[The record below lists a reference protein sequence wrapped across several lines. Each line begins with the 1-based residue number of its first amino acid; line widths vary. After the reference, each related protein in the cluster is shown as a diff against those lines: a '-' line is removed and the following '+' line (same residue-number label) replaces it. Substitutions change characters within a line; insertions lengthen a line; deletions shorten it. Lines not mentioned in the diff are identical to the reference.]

1 MTSVIASIIDK
12 YLMMLPGDRNM
23 MEREFTRLET
33 TVRDVGTAVGQS
45 GHITRVTAGNV
56 IFGETDGIKLLNPS
70 IGRYSIDLQSDGDAF
85 FGSDTS
91 APDHTALAI
100 FSNSQRYNGELFG
113 AGDLLIGDNS
123 AGKANL
129 QWDASTG
136 RLNFRGGATTN
147 AYISAAGYLN
157 ATGATISGT
166 ITAAAGSIGGWTI
179 NADNIAKTGII
190 LDSGDDAIYVG
201 ASAPRLVIDGA
212 NKVIKSSSYAS
223 GVSGFSINGATGD
236 AEFNNITARGEIRTA
251 VLAYGEIQATAGT
264 LGVFKSAGKLRED
277 RMTQAN
283 FNIDIEDPAT
293 GHMQLFAVN
302 DILRIKD
309 TSGDFWLRVDGVSN
323 LGTYYRY
330 AVTLMNGS
338 TGATIKAG
346 AAVVD
351 YGPGGTGFIT
361 LSADGTVGSS
371 ANITIAAHTGS
382 PWSAQTTLVRLG
394 NLNGSYGMV
403 TDRYGIGIG
412 DYANNNF
419 IRYQNG
425 ALQINTGSGRT
436 VMGMDGLYVT
446 DADSNAVLGVA
457 CVDSKSWGGLT
468 LNTGD
473 IMFGYY
479 GATAGGWVLFN
490 RDGDG
495 AGKPLLTLGAAD
507 KSVLWFDS
515 GGATINGVLDIST
528 SGGIFQGTGTFASPQ
543 SALKIYNNAGVGNIE
558 MWGVT
563 DVIDGPEYGKILWLN
578 DRALNLRSTRTAG
591 EGSIHWWDLESPVTE
606 NVRIWGE
613 TITGSILNIDTYPTG
628 PSNTYPGKINLNTK
642 SSYSGGNVSF
652 NMIGKGPIEGDG
664 HVAVNLG
671 LATQKFAVN
680 RGGVEKFSVD
690 GDGLLSCAEITT
702 NGGGHKWDLYGFT
715 AGADAA
721 SNGYVNVYINGTLY
735 KLMTRA

>member
-23 MEREFTRLET
+23 MEREFTRLES

-113 AGDLLIGDNS
+113 AGDLLVGDNS
-123 AGKANL
+123 SGKANL

-136 RLNFRGGATTN
+136 RLNFRGGTTTN

-179 NADNIAKTGII
+179 NATNIKKTGIE
-190 LDSGDDAIYVG
+190 LSSANDAIYVG

-212 NKVIKSSSYAS
+212 SKVIKSSSYAS

-309 TSGDFWLRVDGVSN
+309 TTGDFWLRVNSAIN

-351 YGPGGTGFIT
+351 YGPSGTGFIT

-371 ANITIAAHTGS
+371 ANMTIGSHAGS
-382 PWSAQTTLVRLG
+382 PWSAQTTLMRLG
-394 NLNGSYGMV
+394 NLNGSYGV
-403 TDRYGIGIG
+403 ASDYYGIGIG
-412 DYANNNF
+412 DYTNGNYLRYDTNGGFVVRAGNGNVSLSSAGLSLTGGVAGVNSIVWTSGVDTVYTVNGAHYDVGGDIFRIAPTETGPVFAIYSNQGVGDNGYTHFDKGSFIIGQNFNDFNNTAGLVVNQGAATDEIVTLKSSSIAHGMTDITGADTYGYMSKFSDTSGGLRITGLSEATAGLYLIGLGNTDNTAKDASAIGNVMVQASTRNGTSITAPGANANLFVVRSSGSARWIVDQEGDTYRDGTDNTYDAWDDLALARAFDLEVSPKTVIRDEFDNF
-419 IRYQNG
+419 LKYNRADLIRAGILTDGGFYNESALLRLHNG
-425 ALQINTGSGRT
+425 ALGQIAKRL
-436 VMGMDGLYVT
+436 MAIEQKL
-446 DADSNAVLGVA
+446 LP
-457 CVDSKSWGGLT
+457 GG
-468 LNTGD
+468 D
-473 IMFGYY
+473 
-479 GATAGGWVLFN
+479 
-490 RDGDG
+490 
-495 AGKPLLTLGAAD
+495 
-507 KSVLWFDS
+507 
-515 GGATINGVLDIST
+515 
-528 SGGIFQGTGTFASPQ
+528 
-543 SALKIYNNAGVGNIE
+543 
-558 MWGVT
+558 
-563 DVIDGPEYGKILWLN
+563 
-578 DRALNLRSTRTAG
+578 
-591 EGSIHWWDLESPVTE
+591 
-606 NVRIWGE
+606 
-613 TITGSILNIDTYPTG
+613 
-628 PSNTYPGKINLNTK
+628 
-642 SSYSGGNVSF
+642 
-652 NMIGKGPIEGDG
+652 
-664 HVAVNLG
+664 
-671 LATQKFAVN
+671 
-680 RGGVEKFSVD
+680 
-690 GDGLLSCAEITT
+690 
-702 NGGGHKWDLYGFT
+702 
-715 AGADAA
+715 
-721 SNGYVNVYINGTLY
+721 NGTN
-735 KLMTRA
+735 

>member
-113 AGDLLIGDNS
+113 AGDLLVGDNS
-123 AGKANL
+123 SGKANL

-236 AEFNNITARGEIRTA
+236 AEFNNIVARGEIRTA

-309 TSGDFWLRVDGVSN
+309 TSGDFWLRVNSAIN

-338 TGATIKAG
+338 AGATIKAG

-351 YGPGGTGFIT
+351 YGPSGTGFIT

-371 ANITIAAHTGS
+371 ANITIARHAGS
-382 PWSAQTTLVRLG
+382 PWSAQTNLVRLG
-394 NLNGSYGMV
+394 NLNGSYGM
-403 TDRYGIGIG
+403 TLDRWGIGLG
-412 DYANNNF
+412 DYDTGNF
-419 IRYQNG
+419 LRYYAG
-425 ALQINTGSGRT
+425 SGMLISSGSGR
-436 VMGMDGLYVT
+436 MSLANNGLWIT
-446 DADSNAVLGVA
+446 DAGSAAVLGVSCA
-457 CVDSKSWGGLT
+457 DGESWGGLT

-473 IMFGYY
+473 IMFGYTS
-479 GATAGGWVLFN
+479 ASAGGWLLFD
-490 RDGDG
+490 RDGSGGKGILTIGYGTTDIINFTSTGASLDGLLWAGGANLSSSGLRLVTGTGTGNRLRWEVAG
-495 AGKPLLTLGAAD
+495 AGGS
-507 KSVLWFDS
+507 KSLDIFATESGVDYYGYVSMQDPGTTPTSRNLIMGVEPES
-515 GGATINGVLDIST
+515 GGAYLSVRKVGLAGASSITARLENATDEFKIVGDSTTNFTIR
-528 SGGIFQGTGTFASPQ
+528 GTGQLITSSYFTVNELTDNPSFPV
-543 SALKIYNNAGVGNIE
+543 AGAACNVYMKGDKFVIQYRDGTTTRYKYLDLTGT
-558 MWGVT
+558 GVT
-563 DVIDGPEYGKILWLN
+563 WTH
-578 DRALNLRSTRTAG
+578 STTA
-591 EGSIHWWDLESPVTE
+591 P
-606 NVRIWGE
+606 
-613 TITGSILNIDTYPTG
+613 
-628 PSNTYPGKINLNTK
+628 
-642 SSYSGGNVSF
+642 
-652 NMIGKGPIEGDG
+652 
-664 HVAVNLG
+664 
-671 LATQKFAVN
+671 
-680 RGGVEKFSVD
+680 
-690 GDGLLSCAEITT
+690 
-702 NGGGHKWDLYGFT
+702 
-715 AGADAA
+715 
-721 SNGYVNVYINGTLY
+721 
-735 KLMTRA
+735 

>member
-113 AGDLLIGDNS
+113 AGDLLVGDNS
-123 AGKANL
+123 SGKANL

-136 RLNFRGGATTN
+136 RLNFRGGTTTN

-293 GHMQLFAVN
+293 GHVQLFAVN

-309 TSGDFWLRVDGVSN
+309 TSGDFWLRVNSAIN

-330 AVTLMNGS
+330 AVTLMSGS
-338 TGATIKAG
+338 AGATIRTG
-346 AAVVD
+346 AAVAD
-351 YGPGGTGFIT
+351 YGPSGTGFIT

-371 ANITIAAHTGS
+371 ANMTIATHAGS
-382 PWSAQTTLVRLG
+382 PWSAQTALVRLG
-394 NLNGSYGMV
+394 NLNGSYGISSNY
-403 TDRYGIGIG
+403 YGIGLG
-412 DYANNNF
+412 DYAAGNYL
-419 IRYQNG
+419 RYETNG
-425 ALQINTGSGRT
+425 GFALKAGGNKTTLDANGLWISDGSG
-436 VMGMDGLYVT
+436 L
-446 DADSNAVLGVA
+446 AVLGVTCA
-457 CVDSKSWGGLT
+457 DGVTWDGRTTNAGDVLLGRIGTTAEGWIR
-468 LNTGD
+468 LNR
-473 IMFGYY
+473 
-479 GATAGGWVLFN
+479 TAGYLAIGHASDPTIVFT
-490 RDGDG
+490 
-495 AGKPLLTLGAAD
+495 PT
-507 KSVLWFDS
+507 
-515 GGATINGVLDIST
+515 GATIEGLVWAGGANLSSSGLRLTTGTADANRLRWEVAGAGGSKSMDIFATESGVDYYGYVSMQDPGTTPTSRNLIMGVEPENGGAYLSVRKVGLAGASSITARLENATDEFKIVGDST
-528 SGGIFQGTGTFASPQ
+528 TNFTIRGTGQLITSSYFTVNELTDNPSFPA
-543 SALKIYNNAGVGNIE
+543 AGAACNVYMKGDKFVIQYRDGTTTRYKYLDLTGT
-558 MWGVT
+558 GVT
-563 DVIDGPEYGKILWLN
+563 WTH
-578 DRALNLRSTRTAG
+578 STTA
-591 EGSIHWWDLESPVTE
+591 P
-606 NVRIWGE
+606 
-613 TITGSILNIDTYPTG
+613 
-628 PSNTYPGKINLNTK
+628 
-642 SSYSGGNVSF
+642 
-652 NMIGKGPIEGDG
+652 
-664 HVAVNLG
+664 
-671 LATQKFAVN
+671 
-680 RGGVEKFSVD
+680 
-690 GDGLLSCAEITT
+690 
-702 NGGGHKWDLYGFT
+702 
-715 AGADAA
+715 
-721 SNGYVNVYINGTLY
+721 
-735 KLMTRA
+735 

>member
-113 AGDLLIGDNS
+113 AGDLLVGDNS
-123 AGKANL
+123 SGKANL

-179 NADNIAKTGII
+179 NATNIKKTGIE
-190 LDSGDDAIYVG
+190 LSSANDAIYVG
-201 ASAPRLVIDGA
+201 AAAPRLVIDGA
-212 NKVIKSSSYAS
+212 SKSIYSSNYAS

-309 TSGDFWLRVDGVSN
+309 TSGDFWLRVTGVSN

-330 AVTLMNGS
+330 AVTLTSGS

-371 ANITIAAHTGS
+371 ANMTIGSHAGS

-394 NLNGSYGMV
+394 NLNGSYGV
-403 TDRYGIGIG
+403 ASDYYGIGIG
-412 DYANNNF
+412 DYTNGNYLRYDTNGGFVVRAGNGNVSLSSAGLSLTGGAAGVNSIVWKSGVDTIYTVNGARYDVGGDIFRISPTATGPVFAIYSNQGVGSNGYTYFDKGSFIIGQNFNDFNNTAGLVVNQGAKIDEIITLKSSTVSHGMTDITGDDTYGFAKVVSSTAGGLYLAGMSEATAALYMVGLSNADDTAKNASALGNVMVQASKRSGTGVAAPGANANLFVIRSAGSARWMVDQEGDTYRDGTDSAYDAWDDLALARTFDLEVSSKTVIRDEFDNF
-419 IRYQNG
+419 LKYNRADLIRAGILTDGGFYNESALLRLHNG
-425 ALQINTGSGRT
+425 ALGQIAKRL
-436 VMGMDGLYVT
+436 MAIEQKL
-446 DADSNAVLGVA
+446 LP
-457 CVDSKSWGGLT
+457 GG
-468 LNTGD
+468 
-473 IMFGYY
+473 
-479 GATAGGWVLFN
+479 
-490 RDGDG
+490 
-495 AGKPLLTLGAAD
+495 
-507 KSVLWFDS
+507 
-515 GGATINGVLDIST
+515 
-528 SGGIFQGTGTFASPQ
+528 
-543 SALKIYNNAGVGNIE
+543 
-558 MWGVT
+558 
-563 DVIDGPEYGKILWLN
+563 
-578 DRALNLRSTRTAG
+578 
-591 EGSIHWWDLESPVTE
+591 
-606 NVRIWGE
+606 
-613 TITGSILNIDTYPTG
+613 
-628 PSNTYPGKINLNTK
+628 
-642 SSYSGGNVSF
+642 
-652 NMIGKGPIEGDG
+652 
-664 HVAVNLG
+664 
-671 LATQKFAVN
+671 
-680 RGGVEKFSVD
+680 
-690 GDGLLSCAEITT
+690 
-702 NGGGHKWDLYGFT
+702 
-715 AGADAA
+715 
-721 SNGYVNVYINGTLY
+721 SNGTD
-735 KLMTRA
+735 